1 MQAVDQRTGTFGS
14 DSMVRAMAI
23 FGTIVAIVLIA
34 GALLYGGVVVAG
46 ALAPRAATTSL
57 SDQLAQHA
65 VISFR
70 NSEHAAAA
78 ASLSDQLAQPAV
90 ISFRNSEHAAAA
102 KPWTGDPLSQPSL
115 VEFRNSEHA
124 SAR

>member
-57 SDQLAQHA
+57 SDQLAQ
-65 VISFR
+65 
-70 NSEHAAAA
+70 
-78 ASLSDQLAQPAV
+78 PAV
-90 ISFRNSEHAAAA
+90 ISFRNSGHAAAA

-124 SAR
+124 STR